1 MTTKAITVIS
11 CHPFSGRAFP
21 VDFTVKSQLLMV
33 GNNVIVNVEF
43 SGNVANLT
51 GYRPDGSKFT
61 SNLHLHSADAAS
73 LRRFVP

>member
-11 CHPFSGRAFP
+11 CHPLGRAFP